1 MLNNKKHWSRSVKQC
16 KVKIL
21 IVAILVILHSLP
33 TLYATA
39 QEEIA
44 QEETVQEET
53 AQDDAAQDDA
63 VQDDTVQDD
72 TAQDDA
78 AQDDT
83 VQEDIEEVY
92 FDVSAQAV
100 ILMETTTGEVIYE
113 ENADLQLAPASV
125 TKIMTLLLIFDAL
138 EEGKITLEDSVSV
151 SEYAASMGGSQI
163 YLEVGEVQSVE
174 TMIKAITVSSAN
186 DACVAMAE
194 YISGTAEAFVIEM
207 NERAEG
213 LGMTNTNFV
222 NCNGLD
228 VDGHLTTARDIA
240 LMSQEIMTKYP
251 EIQDYTMIWMEDI
264 THVTSKGE
272 SVFGLSNTNR
282 LVQAYEYTTGLKT
295 GSTDE
300 ALFCISATAT
310 KEDVD
315 LIAVIMAAPTSAD
328 RTRDAI
334 NLLNYGFS
342 VTQKYEDVDESIYD
356 DIPIIDGIYEV
367 AQAQTEEI
375 FAYVDVE
382 GNDLSQIEKRITY
395 EEGLTAPIEEGQTL
409 GIVEYYI
416 NGSQIGSVAL
426 VATEAVEKMNY
437 KYALTT
443 LIPQFLL

>member
-1 MLNNKKHWSRSVKQC
+1 MLNNKKHRSRNLKRC
-16 KVKIL
+16 KIKIL
-21 IVAILVILHSLP
+21 ILGILVILHSLP
-33 TLYATA
+33 TLYA
-39 QEEIA
+39 
-44 QEETVQEET
+44 
-53 AQDDAAQDDA
+53 AA
-63 VQDDTVQDD
+63 
-72 TAQDDA
+72 
-78 AQDDT
+78 
-83 VQEDIEEVY
+83 QEDIEQDETAQEDTTQEDTTELY

-100 ILMETTTGEVIYE
+100 ILMETTTGKVIYE

-125 TKIMTLLLIFDAL
+125 TKIMTLILIFDAL
-138 EEGKITLEDSVSV
+138 DEGKITLEDSVTV

-194 YISGTAEAFVIEM
+194 YISGTAEAFVNEM

-213 LGMTNTNFV
+213 LGMSNTNFI
-222 NCNGLD
+222 NCNGLN
-228 VDGHLTTARDIA
+228 VDGHITTARDIA

-264 THVTSKGE
+264 THVTSQGE

-310 KEDVD
+310 KDDID
-315 LIAVIMAAPTSAD
+315 LIAVIMVAPTSAD

-334 NLLNYGFS
+334 NLLDYGFS

-367 AQAQTEEI
+367 AQAKVGET
-375 FAYVDVE
+375 FAYIDVE
-382 GNDLSQIEKRITY
+382 GNDLSQIEKRVTY
-395 EEGLTAPIEEGQTL
+395 EEGLTAPIEEGETL
-409 GIVEYYI
+409 GSVEYYI
-416 NGSQIGSVAL
+416 NGIQLGSVEL
-426 VATEAVEKMNY
+426 VAIEAVDKMNY